1 VYRQAV
7 LTALQEVENALVAS
21 TKEQA
26 RRDELVKAV
35 ASNRKALD
43 LSMRLYTQG
52 QTDFLS
58 VLESQRALTL
68 TEDALANSTGTV
80 LTDLVALYKALGGG
94 WEETPADRDSA
105 R

>member
-1 VYRQAV
+1 
-7 LTALQEVENALVAS
+7 
-21 TKEQA
+21 
-26 RRDELVKAV
+26 
-35 ASNRKALD
+35 
-43 LSMRLYTQG
+43 MRLYTQG

-80 LTDLVALYKALGGG
+80 LTELVALYKALGGG
-94 WEETPADRDSA
+94 WEGTSDARDSA

>member
-1 VYRQAV
+1 MYRQAV
-7 LTALQEVENALVAS
+7 LNALQEVENALVAS
-21 TKEQA
+21 TKEQE

-94 WEETPADRDSA
+94 WEEPPDARDSA